1 MNKWEIV
8 DELSRTNT
16 VEKIIYKL
24 LPASKNR
31 FDCPDDLVQD
41 IYVLLLEKDDKL
53 IIDLYNK
60 GELGFY
66 LLKIARNQL
75 LSANSPYSTKYIKLG
90 AQSDDLTQAANTIFE
105 EDRRRVC

>member
-1 MNKWEIV
+1 MTKWEII
-8 DELSRTNT
+8 DELSRSNT

-53 IIDLYNK
+53 IVDLYER
-60 GELGFY
+60 GELGY
-66 LLKIARNQL
+66 YILKVVRNQL
-75 LSANSPYSTKYIKLG
+75 LSVNSKYYYTYIKFGANSDELEKG
-90 AQSDDLTQAANTIFE
+90 AHIPT
-105 EDRRRVC
+105 ED

>member
-1 MNKWEIV
+1 MTKFEVV
-8 DELSRTNT
+8 DELSRSNT

-75 LSANSPYSTKYIKLG
+75 LSKNSPYYTKYIKLG

-105 EDRRRVC
+105 ED

>member
-1 MNKWEIV
+1 MTKYEII
-8 DELSRTNT
+8 DELSKDST

-31 FDCPDDLVQD
+31 FDCPEDLVQD

-66 LLKIARNQL
+66 LLRIAKNQL
-75 LSANSPYSTKYIKLG
+75 LSANSPYYYKYIKFR
-90 AQSDDLTQAANTIFE
+90 AQSDDISEAAHIVE
-105 EDRRRVC
+105 EDTRRVC

>member
-1 MNKWEIV
+1 MTKVEII
-8 DELSRTNT
+8 DELSKDNT

-24 LPASKNR
+24 LPTSKNQ
-31 FDCPDDLVQD
+31 FDCPDDLIQD

-66 LLKIARNQL
+66 LLKIAKNQL
-75 LSANSPYSTKYIKLG
+75 LSANSPYFYKYIKFR
-90 AQSDDLTQAANTIFE
+90 AQSDDISEAAHIVE
-105 EDRRRVC
+105 EDTRRVC

>member
-1 MNKWEIV
+1 MTKLEIV
-8 DELSRTNT
+8 NELSRSNT

-24 LPASKNR
+24 LPCSKNP
-31 FDCPDDLVQD
+31 FDYPEDLIQD

-75 LSANSPYSTKYIKLG
+75 LSANSPYYTKYIKF
-90 AQSDDLTQAANTIFE
+90 LTHCDELEKAAHITT
-105 EDRRRVC
+105 ED

>member
-1 MNKWEIV
+1 MNKWEII
-8 DELSRTNT
+8 DELSRSNT

-66 LLKIARNQL
+66 LLKIARNKKKKK
-75 LSANSPYSTKYIKLG
+75 NSPYYTKYIKFR
-90 AQSDDLTQAANTIFE
+90 ANSDDLTQAANTITT
-105 EDRRRVC
+105 ED

>member
-1 MNKWEIV
+1 MTKIDV
-8 DELSRTNT
+8 LDIISREHL
-16 VEKIIYKL
+16 VEKIVYKL

-31 FDCPDDLVQD
+31 FDCPEDLVQD

-66 LLKIARNQL
+66 LLKIAKNQL
-75 LSANSPYSTKYIKLG
+75 LSANSPYFYLYIKFRVN
-90 AQSDDLTQAANTIFE
+90 SDDLENAAHIVE

>member
-1 MNKWEIV
+1 MTKYEVVDIIAREHLVERIV
-8 DELSRTNT
+8 N
-16 VEKIIYKL
+16 KL
-24 LPASKNR
+24 LSSSKNP
-31 FDCPDDLVQD
+31 FDCSEDLIQD

-75 LSANSPYSTKYIKLG
+75 LSVNSPYYQKYIRFL
-90 AQSDDLTQAANTIFE
+90 AHSDEIDKAYTIPIK
-105 EDRRRVC
+105 D